1 MVGRTDRTDRRRGAQ
16 AQRVGLALCVL
27 LGTLWLAAA
36 CGGAAGA
43 GEPEFLTEGT
53 EVGASLATDAWEIT
67 VTGFAG
73 KDTLLGDEGDDA
85 GLASV
90 TQYTTSA
97 QAAKRGVWIIVP
109 VRLKNASGD
118 ENLLLSRT
126 LKVRDDQG
134 NEYAISDR
142 LVHLSYVFYTDRE
155 TYGSDANLLV
165 QNVFDADEVRDGPA
179 IFDVPED
186 ATGLEL
192 LLNGAEGSILIGY

>member
-1 MVGRTDRTDRRRGAQ
+1 MVGRTDRRRCAQ

-27 LGTLWLAAA
+27 LGALWLAAA
-36 CGGAAGA
+36 CGGGAAGA
-43 GEPEFLTEGT
+43 AEPEFLTEGT

-109 VRLKNASGD
+109 VRLKNASGE

-126 LKVRDDQG
+126 LKVRDAQG